1 MYTSTKTYPGI
12 QPIYSQNFLLRAA
25 LSAIAGIALGITISL
40 IVNCT
45 LLEISLNAFFAT
57 YFGILFC
64 AVGCIILW
72 RLRQQ
77 EVSNTAHPSSS
88 DEADMRRKRHLTY
101 FSYLVIVSGIL
112 CFMLERD
119 WYFRMSPFTKVPLY
133 SILGISVSFALTFSV
148 IDLVNYTVGLV
159 QGNTMARPIVESPN
173 QIHVVLIL
181 AFVMGA
187 TFGCIFGMMQV
198 ASADTYKI
206 RLSLLRVE
214 HYCYQLGG
222 LLGAVGGV
230 ANEYL
235 RHIEVVYSP
244 VSLEF
249 DDDI

>member
-1 MYTSTKTYPGI
+1 MYATKTYPGI
-12 QPIYSQNFLLRAA
+12 QPIYSQNFLCRAA
-25 LSAIAGIALGITISL
+25 LSACAGIALGITISL

-64 AVGCIILW
+64 CVGCIILW
-72 RLRQQ
+72 RLKQQ
-77 EVSNTAHPSSS
+77 EVNTTHPSAS
-88 DEADMRRKRHLTY
+88 DEADARRKFHLQV
-101 FSYLVIVSGIL
+101 FSYLIILSGVL
-112 CFMLERD
+112 CFMLEKD
-119 WYFRMSPFTKVPLY
+119 WYFKLSPLTKVPLY

-148 IDLVNYTVGLV
+148 IDLVNYTVGFV
-159 QGNTMARPIVESPN
+159 QGNTIARPIVESPN
-173 QIHVVLIL
+173 QVHVVLIL
-181 AFVMGA
+181 AFFMGA
-187 TFGCIFGMMQV
+187 IFGCIFGLMQV
-198 ASADTYKI
+198 ADESAYKI

-214 HYCYQLGG
+214 HYCYQIGG
-222 LLGAVGGV
+222 LLGAIGGV